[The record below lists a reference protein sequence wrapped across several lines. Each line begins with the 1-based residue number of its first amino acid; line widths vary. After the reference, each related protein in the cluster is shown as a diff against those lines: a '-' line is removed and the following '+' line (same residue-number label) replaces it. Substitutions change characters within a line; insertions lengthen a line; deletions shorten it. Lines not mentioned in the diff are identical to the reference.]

1 MLIVVTAAGGPAAF
15 GERPPVD
22 EVQAAA
28 VERRVQA
35 LVADG
40 ADEEEVRALVRA
52 ATRLGR
58 RR

>member
-1 MLIVVTAAGGPAAF
+1 
-15 GERPPVD
+15 
-22 EVQAAA
+22 VQAAS

-58 RR
+58 RL